1 MDSTATQDL
10 STWMQTCWVTYRFSD
25 AEDMGKRVPEL
36 PGLYALVAESQDG
49 ENWILLHVGHTPENL
64 QDAWQYYRQLPM
76 VKILHQ
82 LSLNVSLALFPL
94 PSCPLPGLSVDQ
106 LPEWE
111 QLLIEQLEPMLTQTP
126 AALQIA
132 VK

>member
-10 STWMQTCWVTYRFSD
+10 STWIQTGWVTYQFSD
-25 AEDMGKRVPEL
+25 AEDMGKRVPEF

-49 ENWILLHVGHTPENL
+49 ENWILLHIGHTQENL
-64 QDAWQYYRQLPM
+64 RDSWQYYRQLPM

-82 LSLNVSLALFPL
+82 LSLNVSLALFAL
-94 PSCPLPGLSVDQ
+94 PAYPLPGLSIEN
-106 LPEWE
+106 LPDWE
-111 QLLIEQLEPMLTQTP
+111 KLLIQQLEPMLTETP